1 MSAIEIVFTI
11 LLNIIPI
18 LLISIPYFFIKKKI
32 IGKLYG
38 RILLGIIVFYIV
50 YWVLPIVFQLE
61 TAPIELELQSGE
73 EGNTSLGVGYIVS
86 HHEYS
91 TLISEDAS

>member
-1 MSAIEIVFTI
+1 MSAIEIIITI

-18 LLISIPYFFIKKKI
+18 LLIAIPYFFIKKKI

-50 YWVLPIVFQLE
+50 YWVLPIVFQL
-61 TAPIELELQSGE
+61 
-73 EGNTSLGVGYIVS
+73 
-86 HHEYS
+86 
-91 TLISEDAS
+91 